1 MKKTAFI
8 LMIFICS
15 CMNAHSQTLAE
26 RLGFTRNDR
35 ILIINNDDA
44 GMCHAANKA
53 TIEGMENGVISSAT
67 IMTPCPWYNEIASYA
82 AANPSKGFGVHLTL
96 TSEWKHYRWGTV
108 APRDKVPG
116 LYDEQ
121 GYMWKGIREV
131 YSSSN
136 PEEALIEGRAQ
147 LKRALNSGIPVT
159 HIDSHMGT
167 YQYSPDYMDV
177 YIQLAKEFNLP
188 LRMPSQ
194 ATLENLGA
202 PDYREVC
209 RREGILHPDYFIHEE
224 LEGYTT
230 ENIAEFWINYIK
242 NLKPGVTEIY
252 VHASA
257 EGEEIRTITHSAA
270 KRIRELEFFTSNELK
285 ELIEKEGIVVINYRP
300 LLELQRKETEHQ

>member
-1 MKKTAFI
+1 
-8 LMIFICS
+8 
-15 CMNAHSQTLAE
+15 MNLYSQTLAE
-26 RLGFTRNDR
+26 KLGFTRNDK

-53 TIEGMENGVISSAT
+53 TVEGMENGLISSAT
-67 IMTPCPWYNEIASYA
+67 IMTSCPWYNEIASYA
-82 AANPSKGFGVHLTL
+82 AANPCKGFGVHLTL
-96 TSEWKHYRWGTV
+96 TSEWKNYRWGTV
-108 APRDKVPG
+108 APRNEVPG
-116 LYDEQ
+116 LYDGQ
-121 GYMWKGIREV
+121 GYMWKEVMEV
-131 YSSSN
+131 YASSG

-147 LKRALNSGIPVT
+147 LKKALDSGIPVT

-167 YQYSPDYMDV
+167 YQYSPDYMKV

-194 ATLENLGA
+194 TTLNNLGA
-202 PDYREVC
+202 PDYREIC

-224 LEGYTT
+224 FEGYST
-230 ENIAEFWINYIK
+230 ENVAGFWTNYIK

-270 KRIRELEFFTSNELK
+270 KRIKELEFFTSNELK
-285 ELIEKEGIVVINYRP
+285 ELIEKEGIIVISYRP
-300 LLELQRKETEHQ
+300 LLELQRKK